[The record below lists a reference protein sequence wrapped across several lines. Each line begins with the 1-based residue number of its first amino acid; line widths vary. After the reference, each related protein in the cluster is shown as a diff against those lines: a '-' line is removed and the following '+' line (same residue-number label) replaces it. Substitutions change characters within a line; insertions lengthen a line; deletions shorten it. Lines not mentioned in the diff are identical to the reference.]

1 MALLE
6 KPSSRRSLSS
16 AEKNL
21 ISKNENIFPSSNRA
35 SSSLIPKS
43 SLLKR
48 KQQTRDEFRDA
59 AAQREIDRSIVR
71 KGQFTRYKPNFR
83 FSRARLFRFVEK
95 SSRLSVELR
104 VRDHRN
110 GLVFAK
116 AKLRIWPQR
125 REKNLPL
132 ASRDL
137 RGRLRDMQNGKAQRK
152 QKRERVR

>member
-1 MALLE
+1 VALLE
-6 KPSSRRSLSS
+6 KPSSRRSLS

-48 KQQTRDEFRDA
+48 KQPTLDEFRDA

-83 FSRARLFRFVEK
+83 FLRARLVSFR
-95 SSRLSVELR
+95 
-104 VRDHRN
+104 
-110 GLVFAK
+110 
-116 AKLRIWPQR
+116 
-125 REKNLPL
+125 
-132 ASRDL
+132 
-137 RGRLRDMQNGKAQRK
+137 GKI
-152 QKRERVR
+152 E

>member
-6 KPSSRRSLSS
+6 KPSSRRSLS

-48 KQQTRDEFRDA
+48 KQPTLDEFRDA

-83 FSRARLFRFVEK
+83 FLRARLFRFVEK

-116 AKLRIWPQR
+116 AKLRFGHKD
-125 REKNLPL
+125 EKKIFHLL
-132 ASRDL
+132 AETYEDL
-137 RGRLRDMQNGKAQRK
+137 REICRTAKRRGRQR
-152 QKRERVR
+152 ESE